1 MNTMIKRI
9 MTLVASIALSSLFAV
24 QVSAAEVS
32 VPITFESAK
41 TASVASAYGLDS
53 GVDGTNTALYGGNSI
68 GAVFSI
74 STECAADINTVKISS
89 NYTATHDNDGGAQ
102 DVRIFFGDLSTLTM
116 WGSVVSNN
124 NDTSANFPLIGAIF
138 SDAGGSAS
146 ATGII
151 SGTWTSSGAT
161 SSLDIALWVSA
172 PNIAAGSTMSAEK
185 PVVIIDYKPGS
196 YCGEVQNPINPQGP
210 SQAAVHCPAPGDI
223 NRLLTPDGDCDGDGM
238 TNQQEGY
245 DPDQDGN
252 PITGTLPIDINKNG
266 IPDYLEKPDGFA
278 HNQSSQRLANTGSNR
293 ARLIE
298 LSGATLLA
306 ALLIMTTRQTMGFF
320 RK

>member
-1 MNTMIKRI
+1 MVIKRI

-89 NYTATHDNDGGAQ
+89 NYTATHDNDSGAQ
-102 DVRIFFGDLSTLTM
+102 DVRIFFGELSTLTM

-124 NDTSANFPLIGAIF
+124 NDTIANSPLIGAIF

-245 DPDQDGN
+245 DPDQDLGQYRLFD
-252 PITGTLPIDINKNG
+252 PQ
-266 IPDYLEKPDGFA
+266 PDAAHPCKP
-278 HNQSSQRLANTGSNR
+278 QNR
-293 ARLIE
+293 A
-298 LSGATLLA
+298 
-306 ALLIMTTRQTMGFF
+306 
-320 RK
+320 

>member
-1 MNTMIKRI
+1 MSSEELFYPNRWALI
-9 MTLVASIALSSLFAV
+9 VLSS
-24 QVSAAEVS
+24 AEEIV
-32 VPITFESAK
+32 
-41 TASVASAYGLDS
+41 
-53 GVDGTNTALYGGNSI
+53 
-68 GAVFSI
+68 
-74 STECAADINTVKISS
+74 
-89 NYTATHDNDGGAQ
+89 
-102 DVRIFFGDLSTLTM
+102 GDLSTLTM

-161 SSLDIALWVSA
+161 SSLDITLWVSA
-172 PNIAAGSTMSAEK
+172 PNFAAGSTMSAEK

-238 TNQQEGY
+238 TNQRRIGTGIV
-245 DPDQDGN
+245 DGV
-252 PITGTLPIDINKNG
+252 D
-266 IPDYLEKPDGFA
+266 
-278 HNQSSQRLANTGSNR
+278 
-293 ARLIE
+293 ARLD
-298 LSGATLLA
+298 LHLAKFTATRVA
-306 ALLIMTTRQTMGFF
+306 NGVP
-320 RK
+320 